1 MNRFSFAIAA
11 LTAVLSAGVLSAG
24 AIAASVRVEATAP
37 LPSGL
42 YQQRSVSVSFDD
54 LDVSSTQGASALY
67 QRIEAASHVACG
79 EVLAQR
85 VTSDLQKKY
94 ATCRAQAVSG
104 AVAAVNTPS
113 LKEVAAA
120 IR

>member
-1 MNRFSFAIAA
+1 MNRFFFAVV
-11 LTAVLSAGVLSAG
+11 AVLSAWTLSAS
-24 AIAASVRVEATAP
+24 AAAASVRVEASAP

-42 YQQRSVSVSFDD
+42 YQLRAVSVSFDD
-54 LDVSSTQGASALY
+54 LDIASAQGASALY
-67 QRIEAASHVACG
+67 QRIEAVSHVVCG
-79 EVLAQR
+79 ERLVQRIPPDLA
-85 VTSDLQKKY
+85 KKY

-120 IR
+120 MR